1 MKKLV
6 LVSLMV
12 MICFSVIG
20 CMKIQRGNEKLSG
33 VSVTEIQD
41 RIKEGRTTKG
51 EIEEWLGPPST
62 IGKERNGN
70 EYWAYEFMKA
80 ESNLKATT
88 FIPVVGGLVG
98 GSESSSENAML
109 HIEFSS
115 GGVVKSYK
123 YTTS

>member
-70 EYWAYEFMKA
+70 EYCANEIMKA